1 MLQILR
7 QLECIQLDPVAPVE
21 RNEHLVLAAR
31 MPGYAPSLLNQLLS
45 SGHIFEFEA
54 NAASVIPMEDYP
66 LFEPTRASFRRMHG
80 PSLVRFRSVV
90 DAILKR
96 LDLEGPLPAR
106 AFQTAERVRGFWDNK
121 SPKTKITSHAL
132 NLLVD
137 VGEIMVVRRE
147 GGERYF
153 DLVHRVVPPDLL
165 RKARDIDH
173 EAADAGRLEK
183 YLRAYRIFDPG
194 DWRFG
199 WQRLKAKQRQA
210 VIQLAERAG
219 EVVQIQVEGVLRR
232 YFMLTADVERL
243 ERYEKGA
250 HMARGAPEHPVRF
263 LPPLDN
269 LLWRRERIED
279 LFDFSYVWEIYMP
292 PHKRRFGYYA
302 MPILAGGTFV
312 GRIDPRL
319 DREQGQLVIRLLQL
333 EASIRPSR
341 QFLRN
346 LRNAL
351 MAFAKALGAS
361 EVTVER
367 TEPEGLRV

>member
-1 MLQILR
+1 
-7 QLECIQLDPVAPVE
+7 
-21 RNEHLVLAAR
+21 

-121 SPKTKITSHAL
+121 SPKTKITSHVL

-250 HMARGAPEHPVRF
+250 HMARGAPSIPFVSCHR
-263 LPPLDN
+263 LT
-269 LLWRRERIED
+269 I
-279 LFDFSYVWEIYMP
+279 FS
-292 PHKRRFGYYA
+292 
-302 MPILAGGTFV
+302 GGES
-312 GRIDPRL
+312 G
-319 DREQGQLVIRLLQL
+319 
-333 EASIRPSR
+333 
-341 QFLRN
+341 
-346 LRNAL
+346 
-351 MAFAKALGAS
+351 
-361 EVTVER
+361 
-367 TEPEGLRV
+367 